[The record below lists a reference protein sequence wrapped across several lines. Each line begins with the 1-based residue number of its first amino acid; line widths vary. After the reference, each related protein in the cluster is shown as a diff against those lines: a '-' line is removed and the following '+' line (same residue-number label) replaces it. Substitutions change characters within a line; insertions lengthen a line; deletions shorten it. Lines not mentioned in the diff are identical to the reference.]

1 MNKKFLSLI
10 LVLFSLIG
18 VALTTQTTYAEY
30 SPGITLEKETVSNV
44 DRYYVKYNGSKSGLP
59 SSFLV
64 DFFQVGFMDVT
75 QVTITVDDPGR
86 QQKSFNYSDGPIGG
100 VIIDIYANSKSMEFD
115 FDGYYLPGDFSNWSS
130 LDEMNITIYFTNFVA
145 ADTVRPAISGQENFV
160 TSVDDA
166 RPVSFFQSYLVAI
179 DETDGNISANIY
191 VKEDNYTTN
200 KAVLGTYKVVFG
212 VKDAAQNEST
222 LDVYITVADVTKPV
236 ITGNT
241 SKAQISYTQ
250 TWNITNFKSTLSVT
264 DNYATLTN
272 SNITVKTDN
281 YTVNK
286 TNLGTYDVVYSV
298 VDPSGNEGTFTKQV
312 EVIDDIAPVFS
323 GPTVLT
329 KPNTSILTVNEIKSQ
344 LTATDAKEGNKT
356 AQITVFEDNY
366 TGNGNKVGNYTI
378 TFQVSDSKGNR
389 ATHVVT
395 ISVQD
400 NLPPVW
406 YIQDGVS
413 FKIVPPATLTRQ
425 QIINLLVATNQ
436 LNINATT
443 QINFLVDEYQGNEK
457 TPGVYVVSIGYSDTA
472 GNEGVHTLAI
482 TVLDDEQTTPIVVN
496 PEPTITDKVINFV
509 KSPFGIVLGIVA
521 VIGIVA
527 LVSKSKPKKT
537 YRRK

>member
-18 VALTTQTTYAEY
+18 VAFTTQTTYAANTAGY
-30 SPGITLEKETVSNV
+30 NLQKQTVSDE
-44 DRYYVKYNGSKSGLP
+44 DRYYITFNGNQNSIDGHSNIEIDFGTINKTNIIGLTIVI
-59 SSFLV
+59 SNNN
-64 DFFQVGFMDVT
+64 QVSDVIDA
-75 QVTITVDDPGR
+75 QISVPFTILNIN
-86 QQKSFNYSDGPIGG
+86 FYENEI
-100 VIIDIYANSKSMEFD
+100 EFD
-115 FDGYYLPGDFSNWSS
+115 FDDSVEIYFGVVNQGT
-130 LDEMNITIYFTNFVA
+130 TIYFKDIISLDNA
-145 ADTVRPAISGQENFV
+145 RPAISGQENFV

-179 DETDGNISANIY
+179 DETDGNITDRITI
-191 VKEDNYTTN
+191 KEDNYTTN
-200 KAVLGTYKVVFG
+200 KSVLGTYKVVFS
-212 VKDAAQNEST
+212 VKDNAQNEST

-329 KPNTSILTVNEIKSQ
+329 KPNTSILTVNEIKAQ

-366 TGNGNKVGNYTI
+366 TGNGNRVGNYTI

-395 ISVQD
+395 VSVQD

-482 TVLDDEQTTPIVVN
+482 TVLDDENTTPIVVT
-496 PEPTITDKVINFV
+496 PEPTITDKVVTFFT
-509 KSPFGIVLGIVA
+509 SPFGIVVA
-521 VIGIVA
+521 VIAVFGVVI
-527 LVSKSKPKKT
+527 LVNKPKKT